1 MTKRVLK
8 HSDRLQEEEQ
18 EVPHPGLA
26 CAGTIGI
33 IDRALEGDRCMLLID
48 KLNVYRSDGSRETVK
63 PYKLRLHQVIRSD

>member
-1 MTKRVLK
+1 M
-8 HSDRLQEEEQ
+8 
-18 EVPHPGLA
+18 PHPGLA
-26 CAGTIGI
+26 CADMSGTIGI